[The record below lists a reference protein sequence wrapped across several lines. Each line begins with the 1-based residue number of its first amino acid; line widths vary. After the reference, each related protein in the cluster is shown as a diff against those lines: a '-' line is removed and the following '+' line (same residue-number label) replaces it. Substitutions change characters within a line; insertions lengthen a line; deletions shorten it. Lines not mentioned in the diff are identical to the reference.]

1 MNTYIR
7 LFGAAF
13 IMLSA
18 LFVGREYSSFS
29 DKRTSELRG
38 FLLFVR
44 HVGGRVAN
52 FLSYGDE
59 LFSGFEN
66 ESLESCGFL
75 PALRDGED
83 FADAFESAK
92 NKLSISSS
100 QIEMLGEFFVSFGRD
115 YRDGEIE
122 KITAFLEKY
131 EKEVDR
137 ECENMTK
144 NLQVARA
151 LLLGGA
157 LWAGI
162 MAV

>member
-1 MNTYIR
+1 MNIYIR

-18 LFVGREYSSFS
+18 LFAGREYSRFS
-29 DKRTSELRG
+29 DKRSSELRG

-44 HVGGRVAN
+44 HIGGQVAN

-66 ESLESCGFL
+66 QSLQSCGFL
-75 PALRDGED
+75 PALREGAD
-83 FADAFESAK
+83 FADAFESTK
-92 NKLSISSS
+92 KKLSIPSS
-100 QIEMLGEFFVSFGRD
+100 QSEMLGEFFASFGRD
-115 YRDGEIE
+115 YREGEVE

-162 MAV
+162 MAM